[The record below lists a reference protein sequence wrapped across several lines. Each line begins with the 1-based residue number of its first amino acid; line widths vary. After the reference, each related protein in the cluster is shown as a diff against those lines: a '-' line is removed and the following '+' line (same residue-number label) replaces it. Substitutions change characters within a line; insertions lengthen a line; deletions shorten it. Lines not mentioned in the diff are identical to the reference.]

1 MIIFL
6 IILGIA
12 VFSLIAWKICEKKR
26 DVYSSFSP
34 ESLLVLGLVAS
45 VWVVIMAISIGIV
58 HSPRYQEKNLREWQ
72 LKRES
77 IVWQMRNDLYVGGAL
92 DDYNTGVY
100 AKQYQYKNPW
110 TSWFH
115 GEYVMELELIDTGEV
130 SQTHWE
136 EGK

>member
-26 DVYSSFSP
+26 YYSSLP
-34 ESLLVLGLVAS
+34 ESLCVLGLVAS
-45 VWVVIMAISIGIV
+45 VWVVVLAISIGIV

-77 IVWQMRNDLYVGGAL
+77 IVWQMGNDLYVGGAL
-92 DDYNTGVY
+92 DDYNTSVY
-100 AKQYQYKNPW
+100 SKQYQYKNPW

-130 SQTHWE
+130 SQTYGE